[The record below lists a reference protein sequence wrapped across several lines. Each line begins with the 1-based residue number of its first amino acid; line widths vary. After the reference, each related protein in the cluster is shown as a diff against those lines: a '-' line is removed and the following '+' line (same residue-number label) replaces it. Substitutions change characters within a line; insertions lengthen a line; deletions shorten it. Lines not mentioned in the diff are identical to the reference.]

1 MLSIA
6 QIQYILALLEYK
18 NFQKASNACFVTQP
32 TLSMQVKKAEEMLG
46 NKIIDRDTNPIS
58 LTPFGKKIIPHIQ
71 QINDEYKALN
81 TTLDKIEGTYK
92 AEIRIGIIP
101 TIAGYLVPELYSQW
115 QKEIGNIRLEIKELK
130 SEQILESLEAKT
142 IDIGIMA
149 GPITDLKFKHQVLF
163 NEEILIY
170 APKIEG
176 RTISVEQLE
185 NEKPWLLS
193 QGNCL
198 RTQMINFCNL
208 NEIHKDDWSYEGGS
222 LNLLLKMVEQEGGYT
237 LVPENYLKFLSLPK
251 SDFKSIPNHIPVR
264 QIVGLHMERNSKK
277 EYLNQIMRTIQHSK
291 GNNQLHLKNIEL
303 LPWN

>member
-1 MLSIA
+1 MLSNA

-18 NFQKASNACFVTQP
+18 NFQKASEACFVTQP
-32 TLSMQVKKAEEMLG
+32 TLSMQVKKAEETLG
-46 NKIIDRDTNPIS
+46 HKIIDRDTNPIS
-58 LTPFGKKIIPHIQ
+58 LTPFGRRIYPHIE

-81 TTLDKIEGTYK
+81 TTLQKIEGNYK

-101 TIAGYLVPELYSQW
+101 TIAGYLVPELYSEW
-115 QKEIGNIRLEIKELK
+115 QKKIGNVRLEIKELK
-130 SEQILESLEAKT
+130 SEQIIEAIESKS
-142 IDIGIMA
+142 IDLGIMA
-149 GPITDLKFKHQVLF
+149 GPVNDLKFKHQILF
-163 NEEILIY
+163 NEEILVY
-170 APKIEG
+170 APSIKG
-176 RTISVEQLE
+176 NSISIEQLE

-208 NEIHKDDWSYEGGS
+208 NDLQKDDWNYEGGS
-222 LNLLLKMVEQEGGYT
+222 LNILLKMVEQEGGYT
-237 LVPENYLKFLSLPK
+237 LVPKNYLKYVSLPK

-264 QIVGLHMERNSKK
+264 QLVGLYLDRNSKK

-291 GNNQLHLKNIEL
+291 GKNKLHLKNTEL